1 MSLRYN
7 ADART
12 GVYASPR
19 VGLLLYGSVVAAFV
33 NMYLTQAI
41 LPVLARDFG
50 VSPSTASLTVSV
62 LILGIALSSLVIGPL
77 SDRIGRKPLLAAC
90 ALLLGLPS
98 LLCALAPTLPLLLL
112 GRALQGLLIPGLT
125 AVSVAYIAEEF
136 APGRVGVW
144 LGGYISANVLG
155 GLLSR
160 VTSGLIAESV
170 GWRWAFV
177 MGAGLTLGLGIAL
190 LRLRPS
196 LRFTPSPGLSGAY
209 AGMLRHLRTPR
220 LLGGFSVGFA
230 LFFAFTAVFTY
241 LPFHLEAPPF
251 SFSQT
256 AIGLVYLV
264 YIAGIVSS
272 PLSSLLAARLSQRSV
287 MVLGLSV
294 VLLGNFGTL
303 LDRPLALIVALT
315 VLCFG
320 NFAAQG
326 AATAFVATQAEH
338 HRGGASSLYLFF
350 YYVGG
355 GLGAFVPG
363 LLLSRFGWSGVLLC
377 TTLALV
383 LGIAAAYSLCKPEI
397 TANRLDSLR

>member
-1 MSLRYN
+1 
-7 ADART
+7 
-12 GVYASPR
+12 
-19 VGLLLYGSVVAAFV
+19 
-33 NMYLTQAI
+33 MYLTQAI
-41 LPVLARDFG
+41 LPVLARDFS

-77 SDRIGRKPLLAAC
+77 SDRVGRKPLLAGC

-98 LLCALAPTLPLLLL
+98 LLCAVAPTLPLLLL
-112 GRALQGLLIPGLT
+112 GRVLQGLLIPGLT

-136 APGRVGVW
+136 APERVGVW

-160 VTSGLIAESV
+160 VTSGFITDSV

-177 MGAGLTLGLGIAL
+177 LGAALTLGFGLAL
-190 LRLRPS
+190 SRLRPS
-196 LRFTPSPGLSGAY
+196 ARFVPSPGLGGAY
-209 AGMLRHLRTPR
+209 AGMLSHLRTPR
-220 LLGGFSVGFA
+220 LLGSFTVGFA

-241 LPFHLEAPPF
+241 LPFLLEAPPF

-264 YIAGIVSS
+264 YMAGVVSS
-272 PLSSLLAARLSQRSV
+272 PLPSLLATQLSQRWV
-287 MVLGLSV
+287 MVIGLSAA
-294 VLLGNFGTL
+294 LLGNFGTL
-303 LDRPLALIVALT
+303 ASYTLPLITALFI
-315 VLCFG
+315 LCFG

-326 AATAFVATQAEH
+326 AVTAFVATQAEH

-363 LLLSRFGWSGVLLC
+363 LLLPRFGWTGVLFC
-377 TTLALV
+377 TTAALATA
-383 LGIAAAYSLCKPEI
+383 IAAAYFLCKPEFR
-397 TANRLDSLR
+397 TNRANGWR

>member
-1 MSLRYN
+1 MSLSHSSE
-7 ADART
+7 
-12 GVYASPR
+12 YASPR

-41 LPVLARDFG
+41 LPVLSRDFG
-50 VSPSTASLTVSV
+50 VSPSSASLTVSV
-62 LILGIALSSLVIGPL
+62 LILGIAFSSLVIGPL
-77 SDRIGRKPLLAAC
+77 SDRVGRKPLLAGC
-90 ALLLGLPS
+90 ALLLGIPS
-98 LLCALAPTLPLLLL
+98 LLCAFAPTLPLLLL
-112 GRALQGLLIPGLT
+112 GRTLQGLLIPGLT

-136 APGRVGVW
+136 APEHVGVW

-160 VTSGLIAESV
+160 VVSGFVADTV

-177 MGAGLTLGLGIAL
+177 LGAALTLGFGVAL
-190 LRLRPS
+190 LGLRPS
-196 LRFTPSPGLSGAY
+196 SRFAPSLGLSGAY
-209 AGMLRHLRTPR
+209 AGMLHHLRTPR

-251 SFSQT
+251 SFSPA
-256 AIGLVYLV
+256 AIGLIYLV
-264 YIAGIVSS
+264 YIAGVVSS
-272 PLSSLLAARLSQRSV
+272 PLSSLLATRLSQRWV

-303 LDRPLALIVALT
+303 VSHPLPFVIALVI
-315 VLCFG
+315 LCFG

-338 HRGGASSLYLFF
+338 NRGGASALYLFF

-363 LLLSRFGWSGVLLC
+363 LLLPRLGWSGVLLC
-377 TTLALV
+377 TTLTLLV
-383 LGIAAAYSLCKPEI
+383 GIGAAYFFCKPLI
-397 TANRLDSLR
+397 TANPSDSSR